1 MTALPPALDRFGA
14 ELEVAIRR
22 DLGVRRR
29 RRRLLRGA
37 ALSAA
42 AAAVALGT
50 LAVLPG
56 GRSSVVGPAAAAL
69 EVSDNTILHMEVRG
83 EQHNPDGSVVR
94 WQSESW
100 QLSEAPF
107 TRRQIEI
114 GSDGIRAE
122 SVVQGDTQELFDA
135 ETNTIY
141 IASQKEL
148 ASSNPVPIKI
158 VSKARLR
165 KLTQGS
171 PRDLDAV
178 LRYRVTTSGRGYA
191 VIATKEGAKRLREQ
205 RARAQESGGG
215 DEAVEEPF
223 RAEILALLNS
233 GHAQVVD
240 GHLEVDG
247 RDAIRIESPDG
258 RQIYLVDPVTYAPIE
273 WISTGN
279 GGSVTLRFPV
289 YEELPANAD
298 SMEVFNLEAQHP
310 GARIVPDPAAYR
322 DAEARLFPHG

>member
-1 MTALPPALDRFGA
+1 MTALPHALGRFGA

-22 DLGVRRR
+22 DLGARRR
-29 RRRLLRGA
+29 RRRLLRAA
-37 ALSAA
+37 ALSAGA
-42 AAAVALGT
+42 GAVALGI

-56 GRSSVVGPAAAAL
+56 GGSSVVGPAAAAL
-69 EVSDNTILHMEVRG
+69 EVSDNTILHIEMRG
-83 EQHNPDGSVVR
+83 EQHNPDGSVVS
-94 WQSESW
+94 WQSENW

-107 TRRQIEI
+107 TRRQIEV
-114 GSDGIRAE
+114 GPDGIRAE
-122 SVVQGDTQELFDA
+122 SLVRGDTQELFDA

-141 IASQKEL
+141 TASQEEL
-148 ASSNPVPIKI
+148 AASHPVPIKI

-171 PRDLDAV
+171 PRDLDAA
-178 LRYRVTTSGRGYA
+178 LRYGVAKSGRGYT

-205 RARAQESGGG
+205 RAQAQDSGGG
-215 DEAVEEPF
+215 DETAEEPF

-233 GHAQVVD
+233 GRAQVN
-240 GHLEVDG
+240 GHVEIDG

-258 RQIYLVDPVTYAPIE
+258 RQVYLVDPVTYAPIQ

-289 YEELPANAD
+289 YEELPLNAD
-298 SMEVFNLEAQHP
+298 SMEVFDLGAQHP
-310 GARIVPDPAAYR
+310 GARIVRDPAAYR
-322 DAEARLFPHG
+322 NAEARLFPHG